1 MVYWQSKA
9 GKIIKKSHCPD
20 YDVSVKKIKVI
31 NVALSKLK
39 MDCRYFKMLVIFCQF
54 LSTVSALENDCC
66 HIFKQ
71 CHLLP

>member
-20 YDVSVKKIKVI
+20 YDVSVKKIQVI

-39 MDCRYFKMLVIFCQF
+39 MDCCYYKMLLIFC
-54 LSTVSALENDCC
+54 
-66 HIFKQ
+66 
-71 CHLLP
+71 